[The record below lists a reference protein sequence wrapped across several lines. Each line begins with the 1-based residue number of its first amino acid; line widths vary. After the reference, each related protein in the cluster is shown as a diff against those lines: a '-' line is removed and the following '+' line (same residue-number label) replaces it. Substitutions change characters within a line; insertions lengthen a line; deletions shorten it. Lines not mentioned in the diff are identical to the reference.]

1 MEKVLPE
8 SVPTRHLSGP
18 LSPHELQQLFA
29 QAPVGIGVFDHEF
42 RCRDVNGRFAELT
55 GLARA
60 EHPGKTLFDIVPAQ
74 TPQLLPLFQQLR
86 QGAPRCAFEVE
97 TVGFSRA
104 ASPARWQVSVS
115 SVLDE
120 EGIFS
125 GIFLVMRESVQTST
139 HLDAP
144 ASPGLQE
151 MTHLHALRLYQA
163 EARLQHLSY
172 YDPLT
177 DLGNRHLLQERL
189 TLEIETARVNRHVLA
204 LLFIDLDG
212 FKLINDNLGHSA
224 GDLLLKLSADRIR
237 HCLRPGDIAIRL
249 GADEFLVLLPA
260 IRDTRDLLGLIEGL
274 QRRLHD
280 PADIAQE
287 RVRLSASIG
296 VSLYPEHGQTP
307 DSLISAA
314 DNAMHEAKRRGR
326 NGYLF
331 HSPDMTAQTRERMLL
346 EQGLL
351 KAIEQQEFRLL
362 YQPMTDLADG
372 HLSGLEA
379 LIRWQ
384 HPSLGMI
391 SPDRFIPVAEECGLI
406 EPLGEWVMRTAC
418 RQGQQWLAEGLAVP
432 RLSVNVSVREM
443 RSHDYVERV
452 TAILAETGFP
462 AERLE
467 IEVTESIIQMRGSQ
481 SAALHPPQGAGG
493 TDRHRRLRHRFLF
506 PEPAQEPAH
515 RSHQDRQGLRP
526 GVARRQAQPRAVPYH
541 SPAGQLPRHGR
552 HGGRDRNPAPAPVP
566 AIPALRGGTGLPVQ
580 PSPARTPAAF
590 PAPRPPLSLGRAT
603 TQAKKGAHGSL
614 LLHHHGFPP
623 AIFVAIQKSNCP
635 RETKV

>member
-18 LSPHELQQLFA
+18 LSPYELQQLFA

-86 QGAPRCAFEVE
+86 QGPPRCTFEVE
-97 TVGFSRA
+97 MVGLSRA

-120 EGIFS
+120 DGSFS
-125 GIFLVMRESVQTST
+125 GIFLVMRESAQTGP

-151 MTHLHALRLYQA
+151 MTHRHALRLYQA

-189 TLEIETARVNRHVLA
+189 TLEIETARVNHHVLA

-260 IRDTRDLLGLIEGL
+260 IRETQDLLGLIEGL

-280 PADIAQE
+280 PADIGQE

-351 KAIEQQEFRLL
+351 KAIEQQQFRLL

-467 IEVTESIIQMRGSQ
+467 IEVTESIIQSVDHSLRLFTRLKALGVQIAIDDFGTGFSSLSLLRSLPIDRIKIDRAFVQALPDDKHSRELCRTIVQLASSLGMAVTAEGIETQPQRQFLQ
-481 SAALHPPQGAGG
+481 SLRCEEGQGYLFSHP
-493 TDRHRRLRHRFLF
+493 L
-506 PEPAQEPAH
+506 PEPH
-515 RSHQDRQGLRP
+515 
-526 GVARRQAQPRAVPYH
+526 
-541 SPAGQLPRHGR
+541 LPS
-552 HGGRDRNPAPAPVP
+552 
-566 AIPALRGGTGLPVQ
+566 LLPV
-580 PSPARTPAAF
+580 R
-590 PAPRPPLSLGRAT
+590 
-603 TQAKKGAHGSL
+603 H
-614 LLHHHGFPP
+614 
-623 AIFVAIQKSNCP
+623 
-635 RETKV
+635 

>member
-18 LSPHELQQLFA
+18 LSPYELQQLFA

-97 TVGFSRA
+97 TVGLSRA

-120 EGIFS
+120 EGTFS

-189 TLEIETARVNRHVLA
+189 TLEIETARVNHHVLA

-260 IRDTRDLLGLIEGL
+260 IRDTQDLLGLIEGL

-362 YQPMTDLADG
+362 YQPMTDLAGG

-467 IEVTESIIQMRGSQ
+467 IEVTESIIQSVDHSLRLFTRLKALGVQIAIDDFGTGFSSLSLLRSLPIDRIKIDRAFVQALPDDKHSRELCRTIVQLASSLGMAVTAEGIETQPQRQFLQ
-481 SAALHPPQGAGG
+481 SLRCEEGQGYLFSHP
-493 TDRHRRLRHRFLF
+493 L
-506 PEPAQEPAH
+506 PEP
-515 RSHQDRQGLRP
+515 
-526 GVARRQAQPRAVPYH
+526 
-541 SPAGQLPRHGR
+541 QLPS
-552 HGGRDRNPAPAPVP
+552 
-566 AIPALRGGTGLPVQ
+566 LLPV
-580 PSPARTPAAF
+580 R
-590 PAPRPPLSLGRAT
+590 
-603 TQAKKGAHGSL
+603 H
-614 LLHHHGFPP
+614 
-623 AIFVAIQKSNCP
+623 
-635 RETKV
+635 

>member
-18 LSPHELQQLFA
+18 LSPYELQQLFA
-29 QAPVGIGVFDHEF
+29 QAHVGIGVFDHEF

-86 QGAPRCAFEVE
+86 QGPPRCTFEVE
-97 TVGFSRA
+97 MVGLSRA

-120 EGIFS
+120 DGSFS
-125 GIFLVMRESVQTST
+125 GIFLVMRESAQTGP

-151 MTHLHALRLYQA
+151 MAHRHALRLYQA

-189 TLEIETARVNRHVLA
+189 TLEIETARVNHHVLA

-260 IRDTRDLLGLIEGL
+260 IRETQDLQGLIEAL

-280 PADIAQE
+280 PADIGQE
-287 RVRLSASIG
+287 WVRLSASIG
-296 VSLYPEHGQTP
+296 ISLYPEHGQTP

-391 SPDRFIPVAEECGLI
+391 SPDRLIPVAEECGLI

-418 RQGQQWLAEGLAVP
+418 QQGQQWLAEGRAVP

-452 TAILAETGFP
+452 TAILAATGFP

-467 IEVTESIIQMRGSQ
+467 IEVTESIIQSVDHSLRLFTRLKALGVQIAIDDFGTGFSSLSLLRSLPIDRIKIDRAFVQALPDDKHSRELCRTIVQLASSLGMAVTAEGIETQPQRQFLQ
-481 SAALHPPQGAGG
+481 SLHCEEGQGY
-493 TDRHRRLRHRFLF
+493 LF
-506 PEPAQEPAH
+506 SHPLPEPH
-515 RSHQDRQGLRP
+515 
-526 GVARRQAQPRAVPYH
+526 
-541 SPAGQLPRHGR
+541 LPS
-552 HGGRDRNPAPAPVP
+552 
-566 AIPALRGGTGLPVQ
+566 LLPV
-580 PSPARTPAAF
+580 R
-590 PAPRPPLSLGRAT
+590 
-603 TQAKKGAHGSL
+603 H
-614 LLHHHGFPP
+614 
-623 AIFVAIQKSNCP
+623 
-635 RETKV
+635 

>member
-18 LSPHELQQLFA
+18 LSPYELQQLFA

-120 EGIFS
+120 EGTFS

-151 MTHLHALRLYQA
+151 MTHRHALRLYQA

-260 IRDTRDLLGLIEGL
+260 IRDTQDLLGLIEGL

-280 PADIAQE
+280 PADIGQE

-296 VSLYPEHGQTP
+296 ISLYPEHGQTP

-462 AERLE
+462 AKRLE
-467 IEVTESIIQMRGSQ
+467 IEVTESIIQSVDHSLRLFTRLKALGVQIAIDDFGTGFSSLSLLRSLPIDRIKIDRAFVQALPDDKHSRELCRTIVQLASSLGMAVTAEGIETQPQRQFLQ
-481 SAALHPPQGAGG
+481 SLRCEEGQGYLFSHP
-493 TDRHRRLRHRFLF
+493 L
-506 PEPAQEPAH
+506 PEP
-515 RSHQDRQGLRP
+515 
-526 GVARRQAQPRAVPYH
+526 
-541 SPAGQLPRHGR
+541 QLPS
-552 HGGRDRNPAPAPVP
+552 
-566 AIPALRGGTGLPVQ
+566 LLPV
-580 PSPARTPAAF
+580 R
-590 PAPRPPLSLGRAT
+590 
-603 TQAKKGAHGSL
+603 H
-614 LLHHHGFPP
+614 
-623 AIFVAIQKSNCP
+623 
-635 RETKV
+635 

>member
-18 LSPHELQQLFA
+18 LSPYELQQLFA

-120 EGIFS
+120 EGTFS

-189 TLEIETARVNRHVLA
+189 TLEIETARVNHHVLA

-260 IRDTRDLLGLIEGL
+260 IRDTQDLLGLIEGL

-467 IEVTESIIQMRGSQ
+467 IEVTESIIQSVDHSLRLFTRLKALGVQIAIDDFGTGFSSLSLLRSLPIDRIKIDRAFVQALPDDKHSRELCRTIVQLATSLGMAVTAEGIETQPQRQFLQ
-481 SAALHPPQGAGG
+481 SLRCEEGQGYLFSHP
-493 TDRHRRLRHRFLF
+493 L
-506 PEPAQEPAH
+506 PEP
-515 RSHQDRQGLRP
+515 
-526 GVARRQAQPRAVPYH
+526 
-541 SPAGQLPRHGR
+541 QLPS
-552 HGGRDRNPAPAPVP
+552 
-566 AIPALRGGTGLPVQ
+566 LLPV
-580 PSPARTPAAF
+580 R
-590 PAPRPPLSLGRAT
+590 
-603 TQAKKGAHGSL
+603 H
-614 LLHHHGFPP
+614 
-623 AIFVAIQKSNCP
+623 
-635 RETKV
+635 

>member
-18 LSPHELQQLFA
+18 LSPYELQQLFA

-120 EGIFS
+120 DGSFS
-125 GIFLVMRESVQTST
+125 GIFLVMRESAQTGP

-189 TLEIETARVNRHVLA
+189 TLEIETARVNHHVLA

-467 IEVTESIIQMRGSQ
+467 IEVTESIIQSVDHSLRLFTRLKALGVQIAIDDFGTGFSSLSLLRSLPIDRIKIDRAFVQALPDDKHSRELCRTIVQLATSLGMAVTAEGIETQPQRQFLQ
-481 SAALHPPQGAGG
+481 SLRCEEGQGYLFSHP
-493 TDRHRRLRHRFLF
+493 L
-506 PEPAQEPAH
+506 PEP
-515 RSHQDRQGLRP
+515 
-526 GVARRQAQPRAVPYH
+526 
-541 SPAGQLPRHGR
+541 QLPS
-552 HGGRDRNPAPAPVP
+552 
-566 AIPALRGGTGLPVQ
+566 LLPV
-580 PSPARTPAAF
+580 R
-590 PAPRPPLSLGRAT
+590 
-603 TQAKKGAHGSL
+603 H
-614 LLHHHGFPP
+614 
-623 AIFVAIQKSNCP
+623 
-635 RETKV
+635 

>member
-18 LSPHELQQLFA
+18 LSPYELQQLFA
-29 QAPVGIGVFDHEF
+29 QAHVGIGVFDHEF

-86 QGAPRCAFEVE
+86 QGPPRCTFEVE
-97 TVGFSRA
+97 MVGLSRA

-120 EGIFS
+120 DGSFS
-125 GIFLVMRESVQTST
+125 GIFLVMRESAQTGP

-151 MTHLHALRLYQA
+151 MAHRHALRLYQA

-189 TLEIETARVNRHVLA
+189 TLEIETARVNHHVLA

-260 IRDTRDLLGLIEGL
+260 IRETQDLQGLIEAL
-274 QRRLHD
+274 QHRLHD
-280 PADIAQE
+280 PADIGQE
-287 RVRLSASIG
+287 WVRLSASIG
-296 VSLYPEHGQTP
+296 ISLYPEHGQTP

-418 RQGQQWLAEGLAVP
+418 QQGQQWLAEGRAVP

-452 TAILAETGFP
+452 TAILAATGFP

-467 IEVTESIIQMRGSQ
+467 IEVTESIIQSVDHSLRLFTRLKALGVQIAIDDFGTGFSSLSLLRSLPIDRIKIDRAFVQALPDGKHSRELCRTIVQLASSLGMAVTAEGIETQPQRQFLQ
-481 SAALHPPQGAGG
+481 SLHCEEGQGY
-493 TDRHRRLRHRFLF
+493 LF
-506 PEPAQEPAH
+506 SHPLPEPH
-515 RSHQDRQGLRP
+515 
-526 GVARRQAQPRAVPYH
+526 
-541 SPAGQLPRHGR
+541 LPS
-552 HGGRDRNPAPAPVP
+552 
-566 AIPALRGGTGLPVQ
+566 LLPV
-580 PSPARTPAAF
+580 R
-590 PAPRPPLSLGRAT
+590 
-603 TQAKKGAHGSL
+603 H
-614 LLHHHGFPP
+614 
-623 AIFVAIQKSNCP
+623 
-635 RETKV
+635 

>member
-18 LSPHELQQLFA
+18 LSPYELQQLFA

-86 QGAPRCAFEVE
+86 QGPPRCTFEVE
-97 TVGFSRA
+97 MVGLSRA

-120 EGIFS
+120 EGTFS

-151 MTHLHALRLYQA
+151 MTHRHALRLYQA

-189 TLEIETARVNRHVLA
+189 TLEIETARVNHHVLA

-260 IRDTRDLLGLIEGL
+260 IRDTQDLLGLIEGL

-296 VSLYPEHGQTP
+296 ISLYPEHGQTP

-467 IEVTESIIQMRGSQ
+467 IEVTESIIQSVDHSLRLFTRLKALGVQIAIDDFGTGFSSLSLLRSLPIDRIKIDRAFVQALPDDKHSRELCRTIVQLASSLGMAVTAEGIETQPQRQFLQ
-481 SAALHPPQGAGG
+481 SLRCEEGQGYLFSHP
-493 TDRHRRLRHRFLF
+493 L
-506 PEPAQEPAH
+506 PEP
-515 RSHQDRQGLRP
+515 
-526 GVARRQAQPRAVPYH
+526 
-541 SPAGQLPRHGR
+541 QLPS
-552 HGGRDRNPAPAPVP
+552 
-566 AIPALRGGTGLPVQ
+566 LLPV
-580 PSPARTPAAF
+580 R
-590 PAPRPPLSLGRAT
+590 
-603 TQAKKGAHGSL
+603 H
-614 LLHHHGFPP
+614 
-623 AIFVAIQKSNCP
+623 
-635 RETKV
+635 

>member
-86 QGAPRCAFEVE
+86 QGPPRCTFEVE
-97 TVGFSRA
+97 MVGLSRA

-120 EGIFS
+120 DGSFS
-125 GIFLVMRESVQTST
+125 GIFLVMRESAQTGPR
-139 HLDAP
+139 LDAP

-189 TLEIETARVNRHVLA
+189 TLEIETARVNHHVLA

-260 IRDTRDLLGLIEGL
+260 IRETQDLLGLIEGL

-384 HPSLGMI
+384 HPSLGII

-418 RQGQQWLAEGLAVP
+418 RQGQQWLAEGRAVP

-452 TAILAETGFP
+452 TSILAETGFP

-467 IEVTESIIQMRGSQ
+467 IEVTESIIQSVDHSLRLFTRLKALGVQIAIDDFGTGFSSLSLLRSLPIDRIKIDRAFVQALPDDKHSRELCRTIVQLASSLGMAVTAEGIETQPQRQFLQ
-481 SAALHPPQGAGG
+481 SLRCEEGQGYLFSHP
-493 TDRHRRLRHRFLF
+493 L
-506 PEPAQEPAH
+506 PEP
-515 RSHQDRQGLRP
+515 
-526 GVARRQAQPRAVPYH
+526 
-541 SPAGQLPRHGR
+541 QLPS
-552 HGGRDRNPAPAPVP
+552 
-566 AIPALRGGTGLPVQ
+566 LLPV
-580 PSPARTPAAF
+580 R
-590 PAPRPPLSLGRAT
+590 
-603 TQAKKGAHGSL
+603 H
-614 LLHHHGFPP
+614 
-623 AIFVAIQKSNCP
+623 
-635 RETKV
+635 

>member
-18 LSPHELQQLFA
+18 LSPYELQQLFA

-97 TVGFSRA
+97 TVGLSRA

-120 EGIFS
+120 DGSFS
-125 GIFLVMRESVQTST
+125 GIFLVMRESAQTGP

-189 TLEIETARVNRHVLA
+189 TLEIETARVNHHVLA

-260 IRDTRDLLGLIEGL
+260 IRETQDLLGLIEGL

-280 PADIAQE
+280 PADIGQE

-467 IEVTESIIQMRGSQ
+467 IEVTESIIQSVDHSLRLFTRLKALGVQIAIDDFGTGFSSLSLLRSLPIDRIKIDRAFVQALPDDKHSRELCRTIVQLASSLGMAVTAEGIETQPQRQFLQ
-481 SAALHPPQGAGG
+481 SLRCEEGQGYLFSHP
-493 TDRHRRLRHRFLF
+493 L
-506 PEPAQEPAH
+506 PEP
-515 RSHQDRQGLRP
+515 
-526 GVARRQAQPRAVPYH
+526 
-541 SPAGQLPRHGR
+541 QLPS
-552 HGGRDRNPAPAPVP
+552 
-566 AIPALRGGTGLPVQ
+566 LLPV
-580 PSPARTPAAF
+580 R
-590 PAPRPPLSLGRAT
+590 
-603 TQAKKGAHGSL
+603 H
-614 LLHHHGFPP
+614 
-623 AIFVAIQKSNCP
+623 
-635 RETKV
+635 

>member
-18 LSPHELQQLFA
+18 LSPYELQQLFA
-29 QAPVGIGVFDHEF
+29 QAHVGIGVFDHEF

-86 QGAPRCAFEVE
+86 QGPPRCTFEVE
-97 TVGFSRA
+97 MVGLSRA

-120 EGIFS
+120 DGSFS
-125 GIFLVMRESVQTST
+125 GIFLVMRESAQTGP

-151 MTHLHALRLYQA
+151 MAHRHALRLYQA

-189 TLEIETARVNRHVLA
+189 TLEIETARVNHHVLA

-260 IRDTRDLLGLIEGL
+260 IRETQDLQGLIEAL
-274 QRRLHD
+274 QHRLHD
-280 PADIAQE
+280 PADIGQE
-287 RVRLSASIG
+287 WVRLSASIG
-296 VSLYPEHGQTP
+296 ISLYPEHGQTP

-418 RQGQQWLAEGLAVP
+418 QQGQQWLAEGRAVP

-452 TAILAETGFP
+452 TAILAATGFP

-467 IEVTESIIQMRGSQ
+467 IEVTESIIQSVDHSLRLFTRLKALGVQIAIDDFGTGFSSLSLLRSLPIDRIKIDRAFVQALPDDKHSRELCRTIVQLASSLGMAVTAEGIETQPQRQFLQ
-481 SAALHPPQGAGG
+481 SLHCEEGQGY
-493 TDRHRRLRHRFLF
+493 LF
-506 PEPAQEPAH
+506 SHPLPEPH
-515 RSHQDRQGLRP
+515 
-526 GVARRQAQPRAVPYH
+526 
-541 SPAGQLPRHGR
+541 LPS
-552 HGGRDRNPAPAPVP
+552 
-566 AIPALRGGTGLPVQ
+566 LLPV
-580 PSPARTPAAF
+580 R
-590 PAPRPPLSLGRAT
+590 
-603 TQAKKGAHGSL
+603 H
-614 LLHHHGFPP
+614 
-623 AIFVAIQKSNCP
+623 
-635 RETKV
+635 

>member
-60 EHPGKTLFDIVPAQ
+60 EHPGKTLLDIVPAQ

-86 QGAPRCAFEVE
+86 QGPPRCTFEVE
-97 TVGFSRA
+97 MVGLSRA

-120 EGIFS
+120 EGTFS
-125 GIFLVMRESVQTST
+125 GIFLVMRESAQTGP

-151 MTHLHALRLYQA
+151 MTHRHALRLYQA

-189 TLEIETARVNRHVLA
+189 TLEIETARVNHHVLA

-260 IRDTRDLLGLIEGL
+260 IRETQDLLGLIEGL

-280 PADIAQE
+280 PADIGQE

-467 IEVTESIIQMRGSQ
+467 IEVTESIIQSVDHSLRLFTRLKALGVQIAIDDFGTGFSSLSLLRSQ
-481 SAALHPPQGAGG
+481 PIDRIKIDRAFVQALPDDKHSRELCRTIVQLASSLGMAVTAEGIETQPQRQFLQSLRCEEGQGYLFSHP
-493 TDRHRRLRHRFLF
+493 L
-506 PEPAQEPAH
+506 PEP
-515 RSHQDRQGLRP
+515 
-526 GVARRQAQPRAVPYH
+526 
-541 SPAGQLPRHGR
+541 QLPS
-552 HGGRDRNPAPAPVP
+552 
-566 AIPALRGGTGLPVQ
+566 LLPV
-580 PSPARTPAAF
+580 R
-590 PAPRPPLSLGRAT
+590 
-603 TQAKKGAHGSL
+603 H
-614 LLHHHGFPP
+614 
-623 AIFVAIQKSNCP
+623 
-635 RETKV
+635 

>member
-18 LSPHELQQLFA
+18 LSPYELQQLFA

-86 QGAPRCAFEVE
+86 QGPPRCTFEVE
-97 TVGFSRA
+97 MVGLSRA

-120 EGIFS
+120 EGSFS

-151 MTHLHALRLYQA
+151 MTHRHALRLYQA

-189 TLEIETARVNRHVLA
+189 TLEIETARVNHHVLA

-260 IRDTRDLLGLIEGL
+260 IRDTQDLLGLIEGL

-467 IEVTESIIQMRGSQ
+467 IEVTESIIQSVDHSLRLFTRLKALGVQIAIDDFGTGFSSLSLLRSLPIDRIKIDRAFVQALPDDKHSRELCRTIVQLASSLGMAVTAEGIETQPQRQFLQ
-481 SAALHPPQGAGG
+481 SLRCEEGQGYLFSHP
-493 TDRHRRLRHRFLF
+493 L
-506 PEPAQEPAH
+506 PEP
-515 RSHQDRQGLRP
+515 
-526 GVARRQAQPRAVPYH
+526 
-541 SPAGQLPRHGR
+541 QLPS
-552 HGGRDRNPAPAPVP
+552 
-566 AIPALRGGTGLPVQ
+566 LLPV
-580 PSPARTPAAF
+580 R
-590 PAPRPPLSLGRAT
+590 
-603 TQAKKGAHGSL
+603 H
-614 LLHHHGFPP
+614 
-623 AIFVAIQKSNCP
+623 
-635 RETKV
+635 

>member
-86 QGAPRCAFEVE
+86 QGPPRCTFEVE
-97 TVGFSRA
+97 MVGLSRA

-120 EGIFS
+120 DGSFS

-189 TLEIETARVNRHVLA
+189 TLEIETARVNHHVLA

-260 IRDTRDLLGLIEGL
+260 IRETQDLLGLIEGL

-280 PADIAQE
+280 PADIGQE

-467 IEVTESIIQMRGSQ
+467 IEVTESIIQSVDHSLRLFTRLKALGVQIAIDDFGTGFSSLSLLRSLPIDRIKIDRAFVQALPDDKHSRELCRTIVQLASSLGMAVTAEGIETQPQRKFLQ
-481 SAALHPPQGAGG
+481 SLRCEEGQGNLFSHPLPEPSLPPLLP
-493 TDRHRRLRHRFLF
+493 LRH
-506 PEPAQEPAH
+506 
-515 RSHQDRQGLRP
+515 
-526 GVARRQAQPRAVPYH
+526 
-541 SPAGQLPRHGR
+541 
-552 HGGRDRNPAPAPVP
+552 
-566 AIPALRGGTGLPVQ
+566 
-580 PSPARTPAAF
+580 
-590 PAPRPPLSLGRAT
+590 
-603 TQAKKGAHGSL
+603 
-614 LLHHHGFPP
+614 
-623 AIFVAIQKSNCP
+623 
-635 RETKV
+635 

>member
-86 QGAPRCAFEVE
+86 QGPPRCTFEVE
-97 TVGFSRA
+97 MVGLSRA

-120 EGIFS
+120 DGSFS
-125 GIFLVMRESVQTST
+125 GIFLVMRESAQTGP

-151 MTHLHALRLYQA
+151 MTHRHALRLYQA

-189 TLEIETARVNRHVLA
+189 TLEIETARVNHHVLA

-260 IRDTRDLLGLIEGL
+260 IRETQDLLGLIEGL

-280 PADIAQE
+280 PADIGQE

-351 KAIEQQEFRLL
+351 KAIEQQQFRLL

-384 HPSLGMI
+384 HPSLGII

-467 IEVTESIIQMRGSQ
+467 IEVTESIIQSVDHSLRLFTRLKALGVQIAIDDFGTGFSSLSLLRSLPIDRIKIDRAFVQALPDDKHSRELCRTIVQLASSLGMAVTAEGIETQPQRQFLQ
-481 SAALHPPQGAGG
+481 SLRCEEGQGYLFSHP
-493 TDRHRRLRHRFLF
+493 L
-506 PEPAQEPAH
+506 PEP
-515 RSHQDRQGLRP
+515 
-526 GVARRQAQPRAVPYH
+526 
-541 SPAGQLPRHGR
+541 QLPS
-552 HGGRDRNPAPAPVP
+552 
-566 AIPALRGGTGLPVQ
+566 LLPV
-580 PSPARTPAAF
+580 R
-590 PAPRPPLSLGRAT
+590 
-603 TQAKKGAHGSL
+603 H
-614 LLHHHGFPP
+614 
-623 AIFVAIQKSNCP
+623 
-635 RETKV
+635 

>member
-18 LSPHELQQLFA
+18 LSPYELQQLFA

-86 QGAPRCAFEVE
+86 QGPPRCTFEVE
-97 TVGFSRA
+97 MVGLSRA

-120 EGIFS
+120 EGTFS

-189 TLEIETARVNRHVLA
+189 TLEIETARVNHHVLA

-260 IRDTRDLLGLIEGL
+260 IRDTQDLLGLIEGL

-280 PADIAQE
+280 PADIGQE

-331 HSPDMTAQTRERMLL
+331 HSPDMTTQTRERMLL

-467 IEVTESIIQMRGSQ
+467 IEVTESIIQSVDHSLRLFTRLKALGVQIAIDDFGTGFSSLSLLRSLPIDRIKIDRAFVQALPDDKHSRELCRTIVQLASSLGMAVTAEGIETQPQRQFLQ
-481 SAALHPPQGAGG
+481 SLRCEEGQGYLFSHP
-493 TDRHRRLRHRFLF
+493 L
-506 PEPAQEPAH
+506 PEP
-515 RSHQDRQGLRP
+515 
-526 GVARRQAQPRAVPYH
+526 
-541 SPAGQLPRHGR
+541 QLPS
-552 HGGRDRNPAPAPVP
+552 
-566 AIPALRGGTGLPVQ
+566 LLPV
-580 PSPARTPAAF
+580 R
-590 PAPRPPLSLGRAT
+590 
-603 TQAKKGAHGSL
+603 H
-614 LLHHHGFPP
+614 
-623 AIFVAIQKSNCP
+623 
-635 RETKV
+635 

>member
-86 QGAPRCAFEVE
+86 QGPPRCTFEVE
-97 TVGFSRA
+97 MVGLSRA

-120 EGIFS
+120 DGSFS
-125 GIFLVMRESVQTST
+125 GIFLVMRESAQTGP

-151 MTHLHALRLYQA
+151 MTHRHALRLYQA

-189 TLEIETARVNRHVLA
+189 TLEIETARVNHHVLA

-260 IRDTRDLLGLIEGL
+260 IRETQDLLGLIEGL

-280 PADIAQE
+280 PADIGQE

-351 KAIEQQEFRLL
+351 KAIEQQQFRLL

-418 RQGQQWLAEGLAVP
+418 RQGQQWLAEGRAVP

-467 IEVTESIIQMRGSQ
+467 IEVTESIIQSVDHSLRLFTRLKALGVQIAIDDFGTGFSSLSLLRSLPIDRIKIDRAFVQALPDDKHSRELCRTIVQLASSLGMAVTAEGIETQPQRQFLQ
-481 SAALHPPQGAGG
+481 SLRCEEGQGYLFSHP
-493 TDRHRRLRHRFLF
+493 L
-506 PEPAQEPAH
+506 PEP
-515 RSHQDRQGLRP
+515 
-526 GVARRQAQPRAVPYH
+526 
-541 SPAGQLPRHGR
+541 QLPS
-552 HGGRDRNPAPAPVP
+552 
-566 AIPALRGGTGLPVQ
+566 LLPV
-580 PSPARTPAAF
+580 R
-590 PAPRPPLSLGRAT
+590 
-603 TQAKKGAHGSL
+603 H
-614 LLHHHGFPP
+614 
-623 AIFVAIQKSNCP
+623 
-635 RETKV
+635 

>member
-18 LSPHELQQLFA
+18 LSPYELQQLFA

-60 EHPGKTLFDIVPAQ
+60 EHPGKTLYDIVPAQ

-86 QGAPRCAFEVE
+86 QGPPRCTFEVE
-97 TVGFSRA
+97 MVGLSRA

-120 EGIFS
+120 EGTFS
-125 GIFLVMRESVQTST
+125 GIFLVMRESAQTST

-144 ASPGLQE
+144 VSPGLQE

-189 TLEIETARVNRHVLA
+189 TLEIETARVNHHVLA

-260 IRDTRDLLGLIEGL
+260 IRDTQDLLGLIEGL

-467 IEVTESIIQMRGSQ
+467 IEVTESIIQSVDHSLRLFTRLKALGVQIAIDDFGTGFSSLSLLRSLPIDRIKIDRAFVQALPDDKHSRELCRTIVQLASSLGMAVTAEGIETQPQRQFLQ
-481 SAALHPPQGAGG
+481 SLRCEEGQGYLFSHP
-493 TDRHRRLRHRFLF
+493 L
-506 PEPAQEPAH
+506 PEP
-515 RSHQDRQGLRP
+515 
-526 GVARRQAQPRAVPYH
+526 
-541 SPAGQLPRHGR
+541 QLPS
-552 HGGRDRNPAPAPVP
+552 
-566 AIPALRGGTGLPVQ
+566 LLPV
-580 PSPARTPAAF
+580 R
-590 PAPRPPLSLGRAT
+590 
-603 TQAKKGAHGSL
+603 H
-614 LLHHHGFPP
+614 
-623 AIFVAIQKSNCP
+623 
-635 RETKV
+635 

>member
-60 EHPGKTLFDIVPAQ
+60 EHPGKMLFDIVPAQ

-86 QGAPRCAFEVE
+86 QGPPRCTFEVE
-97 TVGFSRA
+97 MVGLSRA

-120 EGIFS
+120 DGTFS
-125 GIFLVMRESVQTST
+125 GIVLVMRESAQTGP

-144 ASPGLQE
+144 VSPGLQE

-189 TLEIETARVNRHVLA
+189 TLEIETARVNHHVLA

-260 IRDTRDLLGLIEGL
+260 IRDTQDLLGLIEGL

-280 PADIAQE
+280 PADIGQE

-467 IEVTESIIQMRGSQ
+467 IEVTESIIQSVDHSLRLFTRLKALGVQIAIDDFGTGFSSLSLLRSLPIDRIKIDRAFVQALPDDKHSRELCRTIVQLASSLGMAVTAEGIETQPQRKFLQ
-481 SAALHPPQGAGG
+481 SLRCEEGQGNLFSHPLPEPSLPPLLP
-493 TDRHRRLRHRFLF
+493 LRH
-506 PEPAQEPAH
+506 
-515 RSHQDRQGLRP
+515 
-526 GVARRQAQPRAVPYH
+526 
-541 SPAGQLPRHGR
+541 
-552 HGGRDRNPAPAPVP
+552 
-566 AIPALRGGTGLPVQ
+566 
-580 PSPARTPAAF
+580 
-590 PAPRPPLSLGRAT
+590 
-603 TQAKKGAHGSL
+603 
-614 LLHHHGFPP
+614 
-623 AIFVAIQKSNCP
+623 
-635 RETKV
+635 

>member
-86 QGAPRCAFEVE
+86 QGPPRCTFEVE
-97 TVGFSRA
+97 MVGLSRA

-120 EGIFS
+120 DGSFS
-125 GIFLVMRESVQTST
+125 GIFLVMRESAQTGP

-151 MTHLHALRLYQA
+151 MTHRHALRLYQA

-189 TLEIETARVNRHVLA
+189 TLEIETARVNHHVLA

-260 IRDTRDLLGLIEGL
+260 IRETQDLLGLIEGL

-467 IEVTESIIQMRGSQ
+467 IEVTESIIQSVDHSLRLFTRLKALGVQIAIDDFGTGFSSLSLLRSLPIDRIKIDRAFVQALPDDKHSRELCRTIVQLASSLGMAVTAEGIETQPQRQFLQ
-481 SAALHPPQGAGG
+481 SLRCEEGQGYLFSHPLPEP
-493 TDRHRRLRHRFLF
+493 HLPPLLPLRH
-506 PEPAQEPAH
+506 
-515 RSHQDRQGLRP
+515 
-526 GVARRQAQPRAVPYH
+526 
-541 SPAGQLPRHGR
+541 
-552 HGGRDRNPAPAPVP
+552 
-566 AIPALRGGTGLPVQ
+566 
-580 PSPARTPAAF
+580 
-590 PAPRPPLSLGRAT
+590 
-603 TQAKKGAHGSL
+603 
-614 LLHHHGFPP
+614 
-623 AIFVAIQKSNCP
+623 
-635 RETKV
+635 

>member
-86 QGAPRCAFEVE
+86 QGPPRCTFEVE
-97 TVGFSRA
+97 MVGLSRA

-120 EGIFS
+120 EGTFS
-125 GIFLVMRESVQTST
+125 GIFLVMRESAQTGP

-151 MTHLHALRLYQA
+151 MTHRHALRLYQA

-189 TLEIETARVNRHVLA
+189 TLEIETARVNHHVLA

-260 IRDTRDLLGLIEGL
+260 IRETQDLLGLIEGL

-280 PADIAQE
+280 PADIGQE

-351 KAIEQQEFRLL
+351 KAIEQQQFRLL

-467 IEVTESIIQMRGSQ
+467 IEVTESIIQSVDHSLRLFTRLKALGVQIAIDDFGTGFSSLSLLRSLPIDRIKIDRAFVQALPDDKHSRELCRTIVQLASSLGMAVTAEGIETQPQRQFLQ
-481 SAALHPPQGAGG
+481 SLRCEEGQGYLFSHP
-493 TDRHRRLRHRFLF
+493 L
-506 PEPAQEPAH
+506 PEP
-515 RSHQDRQGLRP
+515 
-526 GVARRQAQPRAVPYH
+526 
-541 SPAGQLPRHGR
+541 QLP
-552 HGGRDRNPAPAPVP
+552 
-566 AIPALRGGTGLPVQ
+566 
-580 PSPARTPAAF
+580 
-590 PAPRPPLSLGRAT
+590 
-603 TQAKKGAHGSL
+603 SL
-614 LLHHHGFPP
+614 LPFRH
-623 AIFVAIQKSNCP
+623 
-635 RETKV
+635 

>member
-18 LSPHELQQLFA
+18 LSPYELQQLFA

-86 QGAPRCAFEVE
+86 QGPPRCTFEVE
-97 TVGFSRA
+97 MVGLSRA

-120 EGIFS
+120 EGSFS
-125 GIFLVMRESVQTST
+125 GIFLVMRESAQTGP

-151 MTHLHALRLYQA
+151 ITHRHALRLYQA

-189 TLEIETARVNRHVLA
+189 TLEIETARVNHHVLA

-260 IRDTRDLLGLIEGL
+260 IRETQDLLGLIEGL

-280 PADIAQE
+280 PADIGQE

-351 KAIEQQEFRLL
+351 KAIEQQQFRLL

-418 RQGQQWLAEGLAVP
+418 RQGQQWLAEGRAVP

-467 IEVTESIIQMRGSQ
+467 IEVTESIIQSVDHSLRLFTRLKALGVQIAIDDFGTGFSSLSLLRSLPIDRIKIDRAFVQALPDDKHSRELCRTIVQLASSLGMAVTAEGIETQPQRQFLQ
-481 SAALHPPQGAGG
+481 SLRCEEGQGYLFSHP
-493 TDRHRRLRHRFLF
+493 L
-506 PEPAQEPAH
+506 PEP
-515 RSHQDRQGLRP
+515 
-526 GVARRQAQPRAVPYH
+526 
-541 SPAGQLPRHGR
+541 QLPS
-552 HGGRDRNPAPAPVP
+552 
-566 AIPALRGGTGLPVQ
+566 LLPV
-580 PSPARTPAAF
+580 R
-590 PAPRPPLSLGRAT
+590 
-603 TQAKKGAHGSL
+603 H
-614 LLHHHGFPP
+614 
-623 AIFVAIQKSNCP
+623 
-635 RETKV
+635 

>member
-86 QGAPRCAFEVE
+86 QGPPRCTFEVE
-97 TVGFSRA
+97 MVGLSRA

-120 EGIFS
+120 DGTFS
-125 GIFLVMRESVQTST
+125 GIVLVMRESAQTGP

-144 ASPGLQE
+144 VSPGLQE

-189 TLEIETARVNRHVLA
+189 TLEIETARVNHHVLA

-260 IRDTRDLLGLIEGL
+260 IRDTQDLLGLIEGL

-280 PADIAQE
+280 PADIGQE

-467 IEVTESIIQMRGSQ
+467 IEVTESIIQSVDHSLRLFTRLKALGVQIAIDDFGTGFSSLSLLRSLPIDRIKIDRAFVQALPDDKHSRELCRTIVQLASSLGMAVTAEGIETQPQRKFLQ
-481 SAALHPPQGAGG
+481 SLRCEEGQGNLFSHPLPEPSLPPLLP
-493 TDRHRRLRHRFLF
+493 LRH
-506 PEPAQEPAH
+506 
-515 RSHQDRQGLRP
+515 
-526 GVARRQAQPRAVPYH
+526 
-541 SPAGQLPRHGR
+541 
-552 HGGRDRNPAPAPVP
+552 
-566 AIPALRGGTGLPVQ
+566 
-580 PSPARTPAAF
+580 
-590 PAPRPPLSLGRAT
+590 
-603 TQAKKGAHGSL
+603 
-614 LLHHHGFPP
+614 
-623 AIFVAIQKSNCP
+623 
-635 RETKV
+635 

>member
-18 LSPHELQQLFA
+18 LSPYELQQLFA
-29 QAPVGIGVFDHEF
+29 QAHVGIGVFDHEF

-86 QGAPRCAFEVE
+86 QGPPRCTFEVE
-97 TVGFSRA
+97 MVGLSRA

-120 EGIFS
+120 DGSFS
-125 GIFLVMRESVQTST
+125 GIFLVMRESAQTGP

-151 MTHLHALRLYQA
+151 MAHRHALRLYQA

-260 IRDTRDLLGLIEGL
+260 IRETQDLQGLIEAL

-280 PADIAQE
+280 PADIGQE
-287 RVRLSASIG
+287 WVRLSASIG
-296 VSLYPEHGQTP
+296 ISLYPEHGQTP

-418 RQGQQWLAEGLAVP
+418 QQGQQWLAEGRAVP

-452 TAILAETGFP
+452 TAILAATGFP

-467 IEVTESIIQMRGSQ
+467 IEVTESIIQSVDHSLRLFTRLKALGVQIAIDDFGTGFSSLSLLRSLPIDRIKIDRAFVQALPDDKHSRELCRTIVQLASSLGMAVTAEGIETQPQRQFLQ
-481 SAALHPPQGAGG
+481 SLHCEEGQGY
-493 TDRHRRLRHRFLF
+493 LF
-506 PEPAQEPAH
+506 SHPLPEPH
-515 RSHQDRQGLRP
+515 
-526 GVARRQAQPRAVPYH
+526 
-541 SPAGQLPRHGR
+541 LPS
-552 HGGRDRNPAPAPVP
+552 
-566 AIPALRGGTGLPVQ
+566 LLPV
-580 PSPARTPAAF
+580 R
-590 PAPRPPLSLGRAT
+590 
-603 TQAKKGAHGSL
+603 H
-614 LLHHHGFPP
+614 
-623 AIFVAIQKSNCP
+623 
-635 RETKV
+635 

>member
-18 LSPHELQQLFA
+18 LSPYELQQLFA

-120 EGIFS
+120 EGTFS

-260 IRDTRDLLGLIEGL
+260 IRETQDLLGLIEGL

-280 PADIAQE
+280 PADIGQE

-467 IEVTESIIQMRGSQ
+467 IEVTESIIQSVDHSLRLFTRLKALGVQIAIDDFGTGFSSLSLLRSLPIDRIKIDRAFVQALPDDKHSRELCRTIVQLASSLGMAVTAEGIETQPQRQFLQ
-481 SAALHPPQGAGG
+481 SLRCEEGQGYLFSHP
-493 TDRHRRLRHRFLF
+493 L
-506 PEPAQEPAH
+506 PEP
-515 RSHQDRQGLRP
+515 
-526 GVARRQAQPRAVPYH
+526 
-541 SPAGQLPRHGR
+541 QLPS
-552 HGGRDRNPAPAPVP
+552 
-566 AIPALRGGTGLPVQ
+566 LLPV
-580 PSPARTPAAF
+580 R
-590 PAPRPPLSLGRAT
+590 
-603 TQAKKGAHGSL
+603 H
-614 LLHHHGFPP
+614 
-623 AIFVAIQKSNCP
+623 
-635 RETKV
+635 

>member
-86 QGAPRCAFEVE
+86 QGPPRCTFEVE
-97 TVGFSRA
+97 MVGLSRA

-120 EGIFS
+120 DGSFS
-125 GIFLVMRESVQTST
+125 GIFLVMRESAQTGP

-151 MTHLHALRLYQA
+151 MAHRHALRLYQA

-189 TLEIETARVNRHVLA
+189 TLEIETARVNHHVLA

-260 IRDTRDLLGLIEGL
+260 IRDTQDLLGLIEGL

-467 IEVTESIIQMRGSQ
+467 IEVTESIIQSVDHSLRLFTRLKALGVQIAIDDFGTGFSSLSLLRSLPIDRIKIDRAFVQALPDDKHSRELCRTIVQLASSLGMAVTAEGIETQPQRQFLQ
-481 SAALHPPQGAGG
+481 SLRCEEGQGYLFSHP
-493 TDRHRRLRHRFLF
+493 L
-506 PEPAQEPAH
+506 PEP
-515 RSHQDRQGLRP
+515 
-526 GVARRQAQPRAVPYH
+526 
-541 SPAGQLPRHGR
+541 QLPS
-552 HGGRDRNPAPAPVP
+552 
-566 AIPALRGGTGLPVQ
+566 LLPV
-580 PSPARTPAAF
+580 R
-590 PAPRPPLSLGRAT
+590 
-603 TQAKKGAHGSL
+603 H
-614 LLHHHGFPP
+614 
-623 AIFVAIQKSNCP
+623 
-635 RETKV
+635 

>member
-18 LSPHELQQLFA
+18 LSPYELQQLFA
-29 QAPVGIGVFDHEF
+29 QAHVGIGVFDHEF

-86 QGAPRCAFEVE
+86 QGPPRCTFEVE
-97 TVGFSRA
+97 MVGLSRA

-120 EGIFS
+120 DGSFS
-125 GIFLVMRESVQTST
+125 GIFLVMRESAQTGP

-151 MTHLHALRLYQA
+151 MAHRHALRLYQA

-189 TLEIETARVNRHVLA
+189 TLEIETARVNHHVLA

-260 IRDTRDLLGLIEGL
+260 IRETQDLQGLIEAL

-280 PADIAQE
+280 PADIGQE
-287 RVRLSASIG
+287 WVRLSASIG
-296 VSLYPEHGQTP
+296 ISLYPEHGQTP

-418 RQGQQWLAEGLAVP
+418 QQGQQWLAEGRAVP

-452 TAILAETGFP
+452 TAILAATGFP

-467 IEVTESIIQMRGSQ
+467 IEVTESIIQSVDHSLRLFTRLKALGVQIAIDDFGTGFSSLSLLRSLPIDRIKIDRAFVQALPDDKHSRELCRTIVQLASSLGIAVTAEGIETQPQRQFLQ
-481 SAALHPPQGAGG
+481 SLHCEEGQGY
-493 TDRHRRLRHRFLF
+493 LF
-506 PEPAQEPAH
+506 SHPLPEPH
-515 RSHQDRQGLRP
+515 
-526 GVARRQAQPRAVPYH
+526 
-541 SPAGQLPRHGR
+541 LPS
-552 HGGRDRNPAPAPVP
+552 
-566 AIPALRGGTGLPVQ
+566 LLPV
-580 PSPARTPAAF
+580 R
-590 PAPRPPLSLGRAT
+590 
-603 TQAKKGAHGSL
+603 H
-614 LLHHHGFPP
+614 
-623 AIFVAIQKSNCP
+623 
-635 RETKV
+635 

>member
-1 MEKVLPE
+1 MTKQSIQEPPWKKVLPE

-18 LSPHELQQLFA
+18 LSPYELQQLFA

-120 EGIFS
+120 DGSFS
-125 GIFLVMRESVQTST
+125 GIFLVMRESAQTGP

-260 IRDTRDLLGLIEGL
+260 IRDTQDLLGLIEGL

-432 RLSVNVSVREM
+432 RLLVNVSVREM

-467 IEVTESIIQMRGSQ
+467 IEVTESIIQSVDHSLRLFTRLKALGVQIAIDDFGTGFSSLSLLRSLPIDRIKIDRAFVQALPDDKHSRELCRTIVQLASSLGMAVTAEGIETQPQRQFLQ
-481 SAALHPPQGAGG
+481 SLRCEEGQGYLFSHP
-493 TDRHRRLRHRFLF
+493 L
-506 PEPAQEPAH
+506 PEP
-515 RSHQDRQGLRP
+515 
-526 GVARRQAQPRAVPYH
+526 
-541 SPAGQLPRHGR
+541 QLPS
-552 HGGRDRNPAPAPVP
+552 
-566 AIPALRGGTGLPVQ
+566 LLPV
-580 PSPARTPAAF
+580 R
-590 PAPRPPLSLGRAT
+590 
-603 TQAKKGAHGSL
+603 H
-614 LLHHHGFPP
+614 
-623 AIFVAIQKSNCP
+623 
-635 RETKV
+635 

>member
-18 LSPHELQQLFA
+18 LSPYELQQLFA

-97 TVGFSRA
+97 TVGLSRA

-120 EGIFS
+120 DGSFS
-125 GIFLVMRESVQTST
+125 GIFLVMRESAQTGP

-151 MTHLHALRLYQA
+151 MTHRHALRLYQA

-189 TLEIETARVNRHVLA
+189 TLEIETARVNHHVLA

-260 IRDTRDLLGLIEGL
+260 IRETQDLLGLIAGL

-280 PADIAQE
+280 PADIGQE

-418 RQGQQWLAEGLAVP
+418 RQGQQWLAEELAVP

-452 TAILAETGFP
+452 TAILAATGFP

-467 IEVTESIIQMRGSQ
+467 IEVTESIIQSVDHSLRLFTRLKALGVQIAIDDFGTGFSSLSLLRSLPIDRIKIDRAFVQALPDDKHSRELCRTIVQLATSLGMAVTAEGIETQPQRQFLQ
-481 SAALHPPQGAGG
+481 SLRCEEGQGYLFSHP
-493 TDRHRRLRHRFLF
+493 L
-506 PEPAQEPAH
+506 PEP
-515 RSHQDRQGLRP
+515 
-526 GVARRQAQPRAVPYH
+526 
-541 SPAGQLPRHGR
+541 QLPS
-552 HGGRDRNPAPAPVP
+552 
-566 AIPALRGGTGLPVQ
+566 LLPV
-580 PSPARTPAAF
+580 R
-590 PAPRPPLSLGRAT
+590 
-603 TQAKKGAHGSL
+603 H
-614 LLHHHGFPP
+614 
-623 AIFVAIQKSNCP
+623 
-635 RETKV
+635 

>member
-18 LSPHELQQLFA
+18 LSPYELQQLFA

-120 EGIFS
+120 EGSFS
-125 GIFLVMRESVQTST
+125 GIFLVMRESAQTGP

-151 MTHLHALRLYQA
+151 MAHRHALRLYQA

-260 IRDTRDLLGLIEGL
+260 IRDTQDLLGLIEGL

-467 IEVTESIIQMRGSQ
+467 IEVTESIIQSVDHSLRLFTRLKALGVQIAIDDFGTGFSSLSLLRSLPIDRIKIDRAFVQALPDDKHSRELCRTIVQLATSLGMAVTAEGIETQPQRQFLQ
-481 SAALHPPQGAGG
+481 SLRCEEGQGYLFSHPLPEP
-493 TDRHRRLRHRFLF
+493 RLPPLLPLRH
-506 PEPAQEPAH
+506 
-515 RSHQDRQGLRP
+515 
-526 GVARRQAQPRAVPYH
+526 
-541 SPAGQLPRHGR
+541 
-552 HGGRDRNPAPAPVP
+552 
-566 AIPALRGGTGLPVQ
+566 
-580 PSPARTPAAF
+580 
-590 PAPRPPLSLGRAT
+590 
-603 TQAKKGAHGSL
+603 
-614 LLHHHGFPP
+614 
-623 AIFVAIQKSNCP
+623 
-635 RETKV
+635 

>member
-18 LSPHELQQLFA
+18 LSPYELQQLFA

-97 TVGFSRA
+97 TVGLSRA
-104 ASPARWQVSVS
+104 ASSARWQVSVS

-120 EGIFS
+120 EGTFN
-125 GIFLVMRESVQTST
+125 GIVLVMRESAQTST

-144 ASPGLQE
+144 VSPGLQE
-151 MTHLHALRLYQA
+151 MPHRHALRLYQA

-260 IRDTRDLLGLIEGL
+260 IRDTQDLLGLIEGL

-467 IEVTESIIQMRGSQ
+467 IEVTESIIQSVDHSLRLFTRLKALGVQIAIDDFGTGFSSLSLLRSLPIDRIKIDRAFVQALPDDKHSRELCRTIVQLASSLGMAVTAEGIETQPQRQFLQ
-481 SAALHPPQGAGG
+481 SLRCEEGQGYLFSHP
-493 TDRHRRLRHRFLF
+493 L
-506 PEPAQEPAH
+506 PEP
-515 RSHQDRQGLRP
+515 
-526 GVARRQAQPRAVPYH
+526 
-541 SPAGQLPRHGR
+541 QLP
-552 HGGRDRNPAPAPVP
+552 
-566 AIPALRGGTGLPVQ
+566 
-580 PSPARTPAAF
+580 
-590 PAPRPPLSLGRAT
+590 
-603 TQAKKGAHGSL
+603 SL
-614 LLHHHGFPP
+614 LPFRH
-623 AIFVAIQKSNCP
+623 
-635 RETKV
+635 

>member
-18 LSPHELQQLFA
+18 LSPYELQQLFA

-97 TVGFSRA
+97 TVGLSRA
-104 ASPARWQVSVS
+104 AFPARWQVSVS

-120 EGIFS
+120 EGTFS

-189 TLEIETARVNRHVLA
+189 TLEIETARVNHHVLA

-260 IRDTRDLLGLIEGL
+260 IRDTQDLLGLIEGL

-280 PADIAQE
+280 PADIGQE

-296 VSLYPEHGQTP
+296 ISLYPEHGQTP

-467 IEVTESIIQMRGSQ
+467 IEVTESIIQSVDHSLRLFTRLKALGVQIAIDDFGTGFSSLSLLRSLPIDRIKIDRAFVQALPDDKHSRELCRTIVQLASSLGMAVTAEGIETQPQRQFLQ
-481 SAALHPPQGAGG
+481 SLRCEEGQGYLFSHP
-493 TDRHRRLRHRFLF
+493 L
-506 PEPAQEPAH
+506 PEP
-515 RSHQDRQGLRP
+515 
-526 GVARRQAQPRAVPYH
+526 
-541 SPAGQLPRHGR
+541 QLPS
-552 HGGRDRNPAPAPVP
+552 
-566 AIPALRGGTGLPVQ
+566 LLPV
-580 PSPARTPAAF
+580 R
-590 PAPRPPLSLGRAT
+590 
-603 TQAKKGAHGSL
+603 H
-614 LLHHHGFPP
+614 
-623 AIFVAIQKSNCP
+623 
-635 RETKV
+635 

>member
-18 LSPHELQQLFA
+18 LSPYELQQLFA

-97 TVGFSRA
+97 TVGLSRA

-120 EGIFS
+120 DGSFS
-125 GIFLVMRESVQTST
+125 GIFLVMRESAQTGP

-151 MTHLHALRLYQA
+151 MTHRHALRLYQA

-189 TLEIETARVNRHVLA
+189 TLEIETARVNHHVLA

-260 IRDTRDLLGLIEGL
+260 IRETQDLLGLIEGL

-280 PADIAQE
+280 PADIGQE

-351 KAIEQQEFRLL
+351 KAIEQQQFRLL

-467 IEVTESIIQMRGSQ
+467 IEVTESIIQSVDHSLRLFTRLKALGVQIAIDDFGTGFSSLSLLRSLPIDRIKIDRAFVQALPDDKHSRELCRTIVQLASSLGMAVTAEGIETQPQRQFLQ
-481 SAALHPPQGAGG
+481 SLRCEEGQGYLFSHP
-493 TDRHRRLRHRFLF
+493 L
-506 PEPAQEPAH
+506 PEP
-515 RSHQDRQGLRP
+515 
-526 GVARRQAQPRAVPYH
+526 
-541 SPAGQLPRHGR
+541 QLP
-552 HGGRDRNPAPAPVP
+552 
-566 AIPALRGGTGLPVQ
+566 
-580 PSPARTPAAF
+580 
-590 PAPRPPLSLGRAT
+590 
-603 TQAKKGAHGSL
+603 SL
-614 LLHHHGFPP
+614 LPFRH
-623 AIFVAIQKSNCP
+623 
-635 RETKV
+635 